1 MSEIIHKATHSILLE
16 NIKNIY
22 RKISSAAI
30 RSGRSP
36 FDVQLVTV
44 TKTVSLEKIQE
55 AVDLGLRLFG
65 ENRVQEAQKKIEFCN
80 AQCKDSTIEW
90 HLIGH
95 LQKNKA
101 KTAVHLFD
109 VIQTVDSIELA
120 ELINRYAEKNGKTQR
135 ILIQVKLSDEESKHG
150 ISKKYLGNLI
160 KAITTFKN
168 LRLEG
173 LMTMPPFFD
182 EPERARPY
190 FQELRA
196 LRDKEEESGIKLPEL
211 SMGMTNDFEVA
222 ILEGATMVRIGTA
235 IFGERRHFT

>member
-1 MSEIIHKATHSILLE
+1 MTEIIHKATHSILLE

-36 FDVQLVTV
+36 FDVKLVAV

-65 ENRVQEAQKKIEFCN
+65 ENRVQEAQKKIEFCK
-80 AQCKDSTIEW
+80 AHCKDSTIEW

-120 ELINRYAEKNGKTQR
+120 ELINKYAEKQGKTQR
-135 ILIQVKLSDEESKHG
+135 ILIQVKLSEEETKHG
-150 ISKKYLGNLI
+150 VPKEYLGHLI
-160 KAITTFKN
+160 KAIAKFKN

-182 EPERARPY
+182 DPDRSRPY
-190 FQELRA
+190 FQKLRA
-196 LRDKEEESGIKLPEL
+196 LRDKAEDSEMKLPEL

-222 ILEGATMVRIGTA
+222 ILEGATIVRIGTA
-235 IFGERRHFT
+235 IFGERRQFP